1 MKNICEMKNV
11 NLRIF
16 FSDAARFFFK
26 KKAVKRLLTNL
37 VFWSAVSPGS
47 YWIELSVT
55 LQALGHVYGMTMP
68 TEEATAC
75 IAKLF
80 CPSDTLSSTFNVA
93 DSDIYKILG
102 GKEPVALQILLNSQ
116 F

>member
-1 MKNICEMKNV
+1 
-11 NLRIF
+11 
-16 FSDAARFFFK
+16 
-26 KKAVKRLLTNL
+26 
-37 VFWSAVSPGS
+37 
-47 YWIELSVT
+47 
-55 LQALGHVYGMTMP
+55 MTMP
-68 TEEATAC
+68 IEEATAC

-116 F
+116 SSYW